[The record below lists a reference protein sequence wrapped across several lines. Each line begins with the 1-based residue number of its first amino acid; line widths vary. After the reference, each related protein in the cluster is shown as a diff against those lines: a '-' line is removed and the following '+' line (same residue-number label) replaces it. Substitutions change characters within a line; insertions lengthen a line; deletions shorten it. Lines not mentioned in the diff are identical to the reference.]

1 MAFRFEDTGTQ
12 TAHGLTLNNFAAE
25 SAGALNSYAN
35 VTAIL
40 GNQIVINRNDIL
52 YGAYEEFSVG
62 VDILFHVSASAATT
76 YKTYLGCYCVATI
89 TAVEDSVLTLDKDV
103 TQILPADEFSRYRVQ
118 VVTIARFGNLTLNSG
133 VSIVPPAYSTTHF
146 YGGIVAIKCFGD
158 LNFAGGHINLV
169 DRGLPVGSTSMRP
182 NTSQEEQGTLDTDT
196 YSGWENS
203 QTHQRFLLNCGDGA
217 AYILVRG
224 SMNISNTASRIG
236 NPSTNGAQFC
246 RGASD
251 SVGDKPDNVTNIGG
265 STILIAAKKIEN
277 FTPAIIAKYRA
288 ANSAVG
294 KGICRC
300 YIASDSK
307 LRNDEGLYAYDC
319 ISDPTR
325 LLRELNIRNF
335 GNGSHGALA
344 PADSVGINK
353 YNNYAKVVAISSD
366 RKRVTYVDKTTDGVA
381 QITKGALVMI
391 HATHRETP
399 PDEGNEI
406 AANTGTFRLANVL
419 EDNGSVLTLDSPT
432 IDLDPV
438 TYAIQV
444 IAIPQYSRIV
454 HGFMPS
460 AMCNFDGDKGGIV
473 AIAVSELADKTRIY
487 FMGPLPSRIDFSKQ
501 KAYGRGGLRYIG
513 NAQMQ
518 NRLPIGEGLPS
529 IFLLTKELTTSL
541 TANSGFGYMYDA
553 SGVTYTMIKN
563 RTGSLFYKAGYGF
576 ATKGGGYKGVTNIV
590 PPRAD
595 AVASGA
601 GGAKTYLYKSDYILE
616 DHEWFGGYGS
626 NGDGTTSN
634 SDVPKK
640 IYPGG
645 YKYLKKGKQGA
656 HVFIVADKIT
666 EFTQELVRTGGLN
679 YQGLEL
685 YGGAGYGGGAYTK
698 NEGGTY
704 VISGGGYNGGG
715 SLDWKP
721 TGSATQQRNA
731 LFLESHTGGSS
742 GWCFIYCNQAIEQ
755 KTEGT
760 VLFD

>member
-12 TAHGLTLNNFAAE
+12 TAHGLTLNTFSAE

-52 YGAYEEFSVG
+52 YGAYEEFDVG

-103 TQILPADEFSRYRVQ
+103 TQILPADEFGRYQVQ

-146 YGGIVAIKCFGD
+146 YGGIVAIKCFGN
-158 LNFAGGHINLV
+158 LTFAGGHINLV
-169 DRGLPVGSTSMRP
+169 DRGLPVSATSMRP
-182 NTSQEEQGTLDTDT
+182 KTSQEEQGTLDTDT

-203 QTHQRFLLNCGDGA
+203 QTHERFLLNCGDGA
-217 AYILVRG
+217 AFILVRG
-224 SMNISNTASRIG
+224 TMNISNTASRIG

-265 STILIAAKKIEN
+265 STILIAAKKIDN
-277 FTPAIIAKYRA
+277 FNPAIIAKYRA

-300 YIASDSK
+300 YIASESK

-335 GNGSHGALA
+335 GNGSHGVGTD
-344 PADSVGINK
+344 ADK
-353 YNNYAKVVAISSD
+353 HNNYARVVAISSD

-406 AANTGTFRLANVL
+406 AENTGTFRLANVL

-444 IAIPQYSRIV
+444 IAIPQYSSIGTNLTPNIV
-454 HGFMPS
+454 TS
-460 AMCNFDGDKGGIV
+460 NFDGDKGGIV
-473 AIAVSELADKTRIY
+473 AIAVSGLADKTRLY
-487 FMGPLPSRIDFSKQ
+487 FGSLDAARFHYSKQ
-501 KAYGRGGLRYIG
+501 KPYGRGGLRYIG
-513 NAQMQ
+513 NSQMQ

-529 IFLLTKELTTSL
+529 IFLLAKELTTSL
-541 TANSGFGYMYDA
+541 TASSGFGHFYTTGADRK
-553 SGVTYTMIKN
+553 VTN
-563 RTGSLFYKAGYGF
+563 RTGSIYQKVDTVSA
-576 ATKGGGYKGVTNIV
+576 KGGGYKGVTNIT
-590 PPRAD
+590 PPRPD

-601 GGAKTYLYKSDYILE
+601 GGAKTYQYKTEYISE
-616 DHEWFGGYGS
+616 HEWFGGYGS
-626 NGDGTTSN
+626 NGYGLRD
-634 SDVPKK
+634 DVQLEPFHLNACT
-640 IYPGG
+640 YGCG
-645 YKYLKKGKQGA
+645 GKQGA
-656 HVFIVADKIT
+656 HVFIVADKIIN
-666 EFTQELVRTGGLN
+666 FTQELIRTGGLQPN
-679 YQGLEL
+679 GGTNLYPTDF
-685 YGGAGYGGGAYTK
+685 YGGAGYGGGAYTR
-698 NEGGTY
+698 NADNTY

-715 SLDWKP
+715 SFDWKP
-721 TGSATQQRNA
+721 
-731 LFLESHTGGSS
+731 SHYLKSNQLHAMPDRPHSGGSS
-742 GWCFIYCNQAIEQ
+742 GWCFVYCNHAIEQ
-755 KTEGT
+755 KPEGT